1 MVAMRL
7 RLNLVGF
14 LCLAALA
21 AAAPA
26 PLHAQAT
33 LLLEE
38 PYSYDGTFAGT
49 GHAAVYLSRVCA
61 ESPTVL
67 RRCQPGEPGVVLSRY
82 HNIAGRDWI
91 AVPLIS
97 YLYAVRRPEDVPL
110 VADEKLVKFLRHN
123 YVESI
128 SINNAASYQL
138 AGSAYDRTTYGF
150 RVATRAEQDDELI
163 RILNSSPNSE
173 AYRLLNRNC
182 ADFAKQIINFYY
194 PKAIH
199 RSIIADLGVMT
210 PKQAAKSLVHSAHHH
225 PEMQLTT
232 FIIPQVPGLRR
243 SKPVHGVIESIV
255 LAKKY
260 VTPVLLFHPFVVG
273 AVEAAYWTGWRFD
286 PAKGALI
293 FDPNSDPN
301 SDANSDLNSDPNSDA
316 TSGPNSDANPVTN
329 NLNAGDP
336 RHALELP
343 LTSTQRRAYEN
354 ALATVE
360 RASSEAEL
368 PDWRKLQATAEP
380 ELDARGQPFLKA
392 QMDGRTVLIGV
403 SRGNALRLSS
413 PPEFTQQLLV
423 TRIEQE
429 LKSGKPARTSQQQV
443 ESDWRLLQQAT
454 EARQAELA
462 ASR

>member
-1 MVAMRL
+1 MRL

-14 LCLAALA
+14 VCLAALSA
-21 AAAPA
+21 WLPSQ
-26 PLHAQAT
+26 LHAQAT

-61 ESPTVL
+61 DSPTVL
-67 RRCQPGEPGVVLSRY
+67 RRCQPGETGVVISRY

-91 AVPLIS
+91 AIPLIT
-97 YLYAVRRPEDVPL
+97 YLYAVNRPEDVPL

-128 SINNAASYQL
+128 DVNNAASYQL
-138 AGSAYDRTTYGF
+138 AGSAYDRTSYGF
-150 RVATRAEQDDELI
+150 RVATRPEQDDELI
-163 RILNSSPNSE
+163 RILNSGPNSE
-173 AYRLLNRNC
+173 SYKLLNRNC

-199 RSIIADLGVMT
+199 RSVVGDLGVMT
-210 PKQAAKSLVHSAHHH
+210 PKQAAKSLVHSAKRH

-232 FIIPQVPGLRR
+232 FIIPQVPGLKR

-293 FDPNSDPN
+293 FDANSDANPYAS
-301 SDANSDLNSDPNSDA
+301 SDANSDANWRDPSDP
-316 TSGPNSDANPVTN
+316 
-329 NLNAGDP
+329 
-336 RHALELP
+336 RIALELP
-343 LTSTQRRAYEN
+343 LSSDQRHAYER
-354 ALATVE
+354 ALSAAQRE
-360 RASSEAEL
+360 GSEAEL
-368 PDWRKLQATAEP
+368 PDWRKLQASAEP
-380 ELDARGQPFLKA
+380 QLDASGQPFLKT
-392 QMDGRTVLIGV
+392 QVQGKTVLVGV
-403 SRGNALRLSS
+403 SRGDALRLSA
-413 PPEFTQQLLV
+413 PPEFAQQLLL
-423 TRIEQE
+423 TRLNSE
-429 LKSGKPARTSQQQV
+429 LKSGKPARASQKQV
-443 ESDWRLLQQAT
+443 ENDWKLLEQAT
-454 EARQAELA
+454 EASQAELA